1 VTFPCVRLR
10 KISNIAETL
19 ISLSRCLQ
27 LRILHTVFLKWFV
40 RKENIAVGS
49 LPCEQCSVAECCLYS
64 SMLGYEV
71 CLPDT
76 NTPSLHSLC
85 SPCVCVCVC
94 VVEFCQQL
102 NFANVKKRSRYID
115 CVSLEGTTVGPWA
128 VEVV

>member
-1 VTFPCVRLR
+1 M
-10 KISNIAETL
+10 
-19 ISLSRCLQ
+19 
-27 LRILHTVFLKWFV
+27 
-40 RKENIAVGS
+40 AVGS
-49 LPCEQCSVAECCLYS
+49 LPCEQCSVAECCLYR
-64 SMLGYEV
+64 SMLDYEV

-85 SPCVCVCVC
+85 SPCVR

-102 NFANVKKRSRYID
+102 NFANVKKGSRYID